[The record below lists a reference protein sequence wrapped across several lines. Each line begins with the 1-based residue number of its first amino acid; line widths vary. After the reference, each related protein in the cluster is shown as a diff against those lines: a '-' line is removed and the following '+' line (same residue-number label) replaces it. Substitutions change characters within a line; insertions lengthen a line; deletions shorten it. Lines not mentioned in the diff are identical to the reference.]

1 MVFGLTRILRF
12 YCTHYPDSV
21 LEKKGFWSLLTILP
35 KVMRPTRAVGG
46 SRLRESWRDSCAREK
61 WAPDYSQPHSPS
73 GSAVCVLHLYKYTQF
88 IQVFKFIVNNSQKD
102 AQTYNTLSVV
112 KPSGVPWEL
121 GGFLHPDRYP
131 QQRGRWW
138 GQHLNAERKRVWR
151 RQGEGNEGKMEM
163 NDKEEQGKRV
173 RRTVILT
180 MVAVHAL
187 PVVDIL
193 WWRTVGWAQLVGW
206 SRR

>member
-112 KPSGVPWEL
+112 KPSGDTLRAWRFSSSWQVSTTKRKMVGATPERWKKESVEKTRRRKW
-121 GGFLHPDRYP
+121 GKDGDER
-131 QQRGRWW
+131 QRGTR
-138 GQHLNAERKRVWR
+138 
-151 RQGEGNEGKMEM
+151 
-163 NDKEEQGKRV
+163 EE
-173 RRTVILT
+173 
-180 MVAVHAL
+180 
-187 PVVDIL
+187 
-193 WWRTVGWAQLVGW
+193 
-206 SRR
+206 S